1 MSLGEFQGKL
11 FASYLD
17 LKFLSWQKAYQ
28 ILIVDQI
35 GGHMMILA

>member
-11 FASYLD
+11 FAAYLD
-17 LKFLSWQKAYQ
+17 LKLEGQKAYQ

-35 GGHMMILA
+35 GGHMMILT